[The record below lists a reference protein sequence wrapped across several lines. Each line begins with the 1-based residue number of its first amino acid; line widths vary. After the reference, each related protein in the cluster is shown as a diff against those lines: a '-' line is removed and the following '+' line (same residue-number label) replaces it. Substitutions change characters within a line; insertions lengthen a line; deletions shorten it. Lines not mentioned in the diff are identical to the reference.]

1 MPVDQLTMIAF
12 VVVAFGFFMA
22 VLGLG
27 SWRSKQRSKRERA
40 KARSSSIT
48 GGAAALSQ
56 VSNAH

>member
-1 MPVDQLTMIAF
+1 MIAF